1 MFGLPQSDGQF
12 LLITGIC
19 LRLYRQVPVPF
30 SQRLRRRQRIEVIRL
45 PDTDH
50 ESRQGRHVR
59 KRDKSTRDIRCLARR
74 LRARIPN
81 AIFFNGGAPTEHAL
95 TNMVDVIDSYDNYT
109 LMRSSFI
116 PLLITFMACT
126 GCTLLDD
133 PPDFPRIT
141 TEDARVQDAK
151 IMTRDFG
158 VRTSDA
164 FQPPDRMPIGFDFDL
179 GSSMA
184 AQDAATPI
192 DGSRRTDGSSPA
204 DVAVNP
210 SQDAALITDGGPM
223 DVQASD
229 TSVVGDGALDA
240 SVMPDSN

>member
-1 MFGLPQSDGQF
+1 
-12 LLITGIC
+12 
-19 LRLYRQVPVPF
+19 
-30 SQRLRRRQRIEVIRL
+30 
-45 PDTDH
+45 
-50 ESRQGRHVR
+50 
-59 KRDKSTRDIRCLARR
+59 
-74 LRARIPN
+74 
-81 AIFFNGGAPTEHAL
+81 
-95 TNMVDVIDSYDNYT
+95 MVDVIDSYDNYT

-116 PLLITFMACT
+116 PLLITLMTCT

-164 FQPPDRMPIGFDFDL
+164 FQPPDRPPIGFDFDL
-179 GSSMA
+179 GSSMV
-184 AQDAATPI
+184 AQDAATPT
-192 DGSRRTDGSSPA
+192 DGSRLADGLRPV

-210 SQDAALITDGGPM
+210 SQDAVLITDGGPM

-229 TSVVGDGALDA
+229 TSVAGDGALDA